1 MTVSTPKS
9 VLRDVYTVASR
20 DRRSSMLD
28 MGNEGVV
35 NYAPDGSV
43 SRFVHLTAE
52 CARMLRSR
60 KENTSAEGS

>member
-35 NYAPDGSV
+35 NYAPDGAIPKWSAIAFD
-43 SRFVHLTAE
+43 SRVCPYVAFQKGKH
-52 CARMLRSR
+52 
-60 KENTSAEGS
+60 